1 MATKAVNHSNS
12 EDRSENNRRIRSVMS
27 SRFRGF
33 LPVVV
38 DIETAGFNSQTD
50 ALLEIAAVMLR
61 FDNKYQ
67 LQPYET
73 LWTHVKPF
81 EGANLDQASL
91 AFNGIDPH
99 HPFRFAVTEQE
110 ALKKIFE
117 PIRRVLK
124 DVGCTRAILVGH
136 NPAFDLAFLKAA
148 VDRTGIKR
156 NPFHHFSTFDT
167 ATLGGLA
174 YGQTVLA
181 RAVKAAGMDW
191 DSNSAHS
198 ARYDAEKTADL
209 FCKIV
214 NLWGHPQ
221 PVDD

>member
-1 MATKAVNHSNS
+1 VNNS
-12 EDRSENNRRIRSVMS
+12 YSQQDLQEHRLLMT

-38 DIETAGFNSQTD
+38 DVETAGFNSQTD
-50 ALLEIAAVMLR
+50 ALLEIAAVLLR
-61 FDNKYQ
+61 YDEKHQ
-67 LQPYET
+67 LEPYET

-99 HPFRFAVTEQE
+99 HPFRFAVNEME
-110 ALKKIFE
+110 ALRKIFE
-117 PIRRVLK
+117 PIRRALK
-124 DVGCTRAILVGH
+124 DVNCTRAILVGH

-156 NPFHHFSTFDT
+156 NPFHNFSTFDT

-174 YGQTVLA
+174 FGQTVLA
-181 RAVKAAGMDW
+181 RAARAAGIDW
-191 DSNSAHS
+191 DNENAHS
-198 ARYDAEKTADL
+198 ARYDAEKTAEL

-214 NLWGHPQ
+214 NLWGHARSLG
-221 PVDD
+221 

>member
-1 MATKAVNHSNS
+1 MASKVVNHN
-12 EDRSENNRRIRSVMS
+12 RSDDETHNQYRSVMAN
-27 SRFRGF
+27 RFRGF

-38 DIETAGFNSQTD
+38 DVETAGFNSQTD

-61 FDNKYQ
+61 FDDKYQ
-67 LQPYET
+67 LYPHET

-99 HPFRFAVTEQE
+99 HPFRFAVTELE
-110 ALKKIFE
+110 ALKKIFD
-117 PIRRVLK
+117 PIRQAVK
-124 DVGCTRAILVGH
+124 DVNCTRAVLVGH
-136 NPAFDLAFLKAA
+136 NPAFDLSFLKAA

-174 YGQTVLA
+174 FGQTVLA
-181 RAVKAAGMDW
+181 RAVRAAGIDW
-191 DSNSAHS
+191 DNENAHS
-198 ARYDAEKTADL
+198 ARYDAEKTAEL

-214 NLWGHPQ
+214 NLWGEARNLGK
-221 PVDD
+221 

>member
-1 MATKAVNHSNS
+1 MATKVVNQNFSDESRNFY
-12 EDRSENNRRIRSVMS
+12 RRAMA

-38 DIETAGFNSQTD
+38 DVETAGFNSQTD

-61 FDNKYQ
+61 FDENYRIY
-67 LQPYET
+67 PHET

-99 HPFRFAVTEQE
+99 HPFRFAVNELE

-117 PIRRVLK
+117 PIRHALK
-124 DVGCTRAILVGH
+124 DANCTRAILVGH

-156 NPFHHFSTFDT
+156 NPFHNFSTFDT

-174 YGQTVLA
+174 FGQTVLA
-181 RAVKAAGMDW
+181 RAVRAAGIEW
-191 DSNSAHS
+191 DNQNAHS
-198 ARYDAEKTADL
+198 ARYDAEKTAEL

-214 NLWGHPQ
+214 NLWGEARNFSK
-221 PVDD
+221 

>member
-1 MATKAVNHSNS
+1 VQNSHPEQDQYEYRAV
-12 EDRSENNRRIRSVMS
+12 MT

-38 DIETAGFNSQTD
+38 DVETAGFNSQTD
-50 ALLEIAAVMLR
+50 ALLEIAAVLLR
-61 FDNKYQ
+61 YDEKHR
-67 LQPYET
+67 LEPYET

-99 HPFRFAVTEQE
+99 HPFRLAVTEQE
-110 ALKKIFE
+110 ALRKIFE
-117 PIRRVLK
+117 PIRRALK
-124 DVGCTRAILVGH
+124 DVNCTRAILVGH

-148 VDRTGIKR
+148 VECTGIKR
-156 NPFHHFSTFDT
+156 NPFHNFSTFDT

-174 YGQTVLA
+174 FGQTVLA
-181 RAVKAAGMDW
+181 RAAKAAGIDW
-191 DSNSAHS
+191 DNENAHS
-198 ARYDAEKTADL
+198 ARYDAEKTAEL

-214 NLWGHPQ
+214 NLWGHARSL
-221 PVDD
+221 

>member
-1 MATKAVNHSNS
+1 MATKAVNNS
-12 EDRSENNRRIRSVMS
+12 DSRQNRNHHSVMAN
-27 SRFRGF
+27 RFRGF

-38 DIETAGFNSQTD
+38 DVETAGFNSQTD
-50 ALLEIAAVMLR
+50 ALLEIAAVLLR
-61 FDNKYQ
+61 YDEKYQ

-73 LWTHVKPF
+73 LWTHVQPF

-99 HPFRFAVTEQE
+99 HPFRFAVSEME
-110 ALKKIFE
+110 ALRKIFE

-124 DVGCTRAILVGH
+124 DLSCTRAILVGH
-136 NPAFDLAFLKAA
+136 NPAFDLSFLKAA

-156 NPFHHFSTFDT
+156 NPFHNFSTFDT

-174 YGQTVLA
+174 FGQTVLA
-181 RAVKAAGMDW
+181 RAVKAAGIDW
-191 DSNSAHS
+191 DGNNAHS
-198 ARYDAEKTADL
+198 ARYDAEKTAEL

-214 NLWGHPQ
+214 NLWGHARSLG
-221 PVDD
+221 D